1 MPIYQFKSEGGEVIE
16 EVVPV
21 GTKDIIF
28 DGEKYFRCLEPTGFA
43 FTGNSTGMPS
53 QTEQVRRGYYKLET
67 EGGSGFKSSYSKKQI
82 KKAWGI

>member
-28 DGEKYFRCLEPTGFA
+28 DGEKILQMFGANRVCLYRQRYRNAVPD
-43 FTGNSTGMPS
+43 
-53 QTEQVRRGYYKLET
+53 
-67 EGGSGFKSSYSKKQI
+67 
-82 KKAWGI
+82 

>member
-1 MPIYQFKSEGGEVIE
+1 
-16 EVVPV
+16 
-21 GTKDIIF
+21 
-28 DGEKYFRCLEPTGFA
+28 
-43 FTGNSTGMPS
+43 MPS